1 MRWCLGGKGSEDCFD
16 GGFRRLS
23 KWLRNRPDKLI
34 MLGVRTYSMT
44 NVTKGLQEIWQ
55 LGCAGEALTPPEA
68 KHFSDLAASRFHTF
82 ILSAESAYQ
91 SKASDEAK
99 AWVALLVQG
108 LVTELVSNP
117 GLNSAW
123 HDSPFKA
130 HIYGGLVSTELD
142 KARIH

>member
-1 MRWCLGGKGSEDCFD
+1 M
-16 GGFRRLS
+16 S

-34 MLGVRTYSMT
+34 KLGVRTYSMT

-55 LGCAGEALTPPEA
+55 LGCAGETLTPPEA

-117 GLNSAW
+117 GLKSAW
-123 HDSPFKA
+123 QDSPFKA
-130 HIYGGLVSTELD
+130 HIYGSLVTTELD

>member
-1 MRWCLGGKGSEDCFD
+1 
-16 GGFRRLS
+16 
-23 KWLRNRPDKLI
+23 

-117 GLNSAW
+117 GLKSAW
-123 HDSPFKA
+123 HDSPFKG
-130 HIYGGLVSTELD
+130 HIYGSLVTTELD

>member
-1 MRWCLGGKGSEDCFD
+1 MRRCVGGKESEDCFD

-23 KWLRNRPDKLI
+23 KCPRNRPDKLI
-34 MLGVRTYSMT
+34 KLGVRTYFMT

-99 AWVALLVQG
+99 AWVVLLVQG
-108 LVTELVSNP
+108 LVTELISNP
-117 GLNSAW
+117 GLKSAW

-130 HIYGGLVSTELD
+130 HIYGSLVTTELD